1 MFVTLFN
8 LQGAHRFAAAGVHFT
23 TPFQLCQELFSSFL
37 RLFSALSQPGGPL
50 PYFAPPS
57 QATHIGYHILFPLS
71 RTFFELFKLILF
83 SHPRYFV
90 VAIAVSRTALIEYH
104 SLPLLST
111 PFLEFFQVFSER
123 GKSRSGRGISA
134 LFFSILSSPI

>member
-1 MFVTLFN
+1 MSRCLIYKVHTA
-8 LQGAHRFAAAGVHFT
+8 LQRREFILPHRFGFVKNF
-23 TPFQLCQELFSSFL
+23 FQVFQNFFSSQPARRAAPLFRAAL
-37 RLFSALSQPGGPL
+37 AGDSYRLPHLVSLVKNF
-50 PYFAPPS
+50 F
-57 QATHIGYHILFPLS
+57 
-71 RTFFELFKLILF
+71 RTFQVVLF

-90 VAIAVSRTALIEYH
+90 VATAVSRTALIEYH

-111 PFLEFFQVFSER
+111 PFLEFFQVFSEG